1 MLNGMKLRII
11 LLLTIFWGVSACNR
25 NNRHPVPYFQFDV
38 TINLNLPSYSP
49 LMGVGGWAY
58 LDNVGSRGV
67 IIYRSSS
74 NQFVAFDRHSPA
86 DEAANCPS
94 PLYPDEDNFFILRD
108 DCNDALFSLLD
119 GSPWNDSQYTDW
131 GLRAYQTHFDGGT
144 NLRVYNP

>member
-1 MLNGMKLRII
+1 MKHGMKLRII
-11 LLLTIFWGVSACNR
+11 LMLAIFWAVSACNR

-86 DEAANCPS
+86 DEAGNCPN
-94 PLYPDEDNFFILRD
+94 PLYPDEENFFVLID
-108 DCNDALFSLLD
+108 ECNDARFSLLD

-131 GLRAYQTHFDGGT
+131 GLRAYQTTFDGGS
-144 NLRVYNP
+144 NLRVFNP